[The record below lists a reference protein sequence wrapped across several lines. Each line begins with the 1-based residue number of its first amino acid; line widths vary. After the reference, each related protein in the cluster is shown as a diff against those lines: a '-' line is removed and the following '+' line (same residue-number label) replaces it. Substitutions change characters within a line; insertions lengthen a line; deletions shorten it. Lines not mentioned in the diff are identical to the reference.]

1 MKTAVIT
8 GASSGMGVEF
18 VRRVKDIFP
27 EIEELWL
34 IARRTER
41 LNALA
46 ENAEGVS
53 VKCLG
58 LDLISDSGLS
68 ELQTML
74 REYAPEVSL
83 LVNNAGC
90 GYLGDFDESDL
101 DEQLRMIDLNNRA
114 LTAVTRMALDYMPDG
129 GRIINISSIASFVPN
144 PRMTVYSAS
153 KFFVS
158 AFSRGLHEELKK
170 RHISVTAV
178 CPGPMATEFL
188 DVGNIAG
195 NSKTFDTLPYCD
207 PAAVAENALKA
218 AKARRAV
225 YTPRALYK
233 VYRVLSG
240 IVPHALLVKIA
251 KT

>member
-1 MKTAVIT
+1 MRCAIVT
-8 GASSGMGVEF
+8 GASSGMGIEF
-18 VRRVKDIFP
+18 VRRIKDIFP
-27 EIEELWL
+27 DTDELWL
-34 IARRTER
+34 IARRRER
-41 LNALA
+41 LEALA
-46 ENAEGVS
+46 ENLDGVS

-58 LDLISDSGLS
+58 IDIVSPSGLS

-74 REYAPEVSL
+74 REHSPEVGL

-101 DEQLRMIDLNNRA
+101 DDQLRMIDLNNRA
-114 LTAVTRMALDYMPDG
+114 LTAVTRTVLDYMPNG
-129 GRIINISSIASFVPN
+129 SRIINISSIASFVPN

-170 RHISVTAV
+170 RDISVTAV

-188 DVGNIAG
+188 DVGKIAG

-218 AKARRAV
+218 AKAGRAV